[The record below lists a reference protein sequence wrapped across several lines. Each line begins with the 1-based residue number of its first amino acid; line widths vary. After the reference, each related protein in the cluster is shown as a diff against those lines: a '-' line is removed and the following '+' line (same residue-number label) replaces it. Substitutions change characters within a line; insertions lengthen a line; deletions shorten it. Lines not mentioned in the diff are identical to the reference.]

1 MGKRQVNLD
10 YKGSINGASAKK
22 KQQQN
27 IREQQSLHRDLVS
40 ILIVKKETSD
50 CSAIWS
56 QLDLLLLI
64 GVQRESSDWLTDVK
78 VE

>member
-1 MGKRQVNLD
+1 MNLD
-10 YKGSINGASAKK
+10 YKGCISGASAKK

-56 QLDLLLLI
+56 HLDLFLLI
-64 GVQRESSDWLTDVK
+64 CVQTESSDWLTDIK